1 MEVVERSQLR
11 WVNFEVPKR
20 AEIWLILRMQNIAI
34 NSLKTHLLR
43 LPDPR
48 LKRRRR
54 HELIDVLVIATAAML
69 CAAENFVQMAQFGK
83 AKEPWLR
90 TFLALPN
97 GIPSHD
103 TFRRVFLLLSP
114 EKFSEGFLNWTQ
126 TLRQAVAA
134 EVVALDGKTVR
145 RSFDAAK
152 GQSAIH
158 LVSAWASANRL
169 VLGQI
174 KVADKSNEITAVPA
188 LLRTLELAGCIV
200 TVDALNCQK
209 QIAKEIQEA
218 DADYVLA
225 LKGNHETAH
234 AEIKLFLD
242 EALAELFAPKPVGA
256 KLSPAAATLARCET
270 VDKGHGR
277 LETRRYYQSA
287 ELDWFA
293 DRGEW
298 EGLRTVGMVE
308 AVRERGGK
316 QTVERR
322 YYLSSLPLD
331 VKTFAR
337 AVREH
342 WGVENQLH
350 WVLDVQMNEDQSRAR
365 AGYAAENLALLRRWT
380 LNLLRR
386 DTRCQA
392 GIKTKQLNASWDHA
406 YLQSLLGLNA

>member
-1 MEVVERSQLR
+1 M
-11 WVNFEVPKR
+11 
-20 AEIWLILRMQNIAI
+20 WLILRMQNTAATT
-34 NSLKTHLLR
+34 LKHHLLQ

-48 LKRRRR
+48 LQRRRR
-54 HELIDVLVIATAAML
+54 HELMDVLMLAVTAML
-69 CAAENFVQMAQFGK
+69 CGAENFVHMAQFGK
-83 AKEPWLR
+83 AKEAWLR

-103 TFRRVFLLLSP
+103 TFRRVFLLLAP
-114 EKFSEGFLNWTQ
+114 EPFAVMFQSWTQ
-126 TLRQAVAA
+126 TLRQAVGA

-188 LLRTLELAGCIV
+188 LLRALELAGCIV

-209 QIAKEIQEA
+209 QIAKEIVEA

-225 LKGNHETAH
+225 LKGNHATAH
-234 AEIKLFLD
+234 AEIKAFLD
-242 EALAELFAPKPVGA
+242 AALAETLAPQPVGA
-256 KLSPAAATLARCET
+256 KLAPAAATLAVCET
-270 VDKGHGR
+270 VTKEHGR

-293 DRGEW
+293 DRSAW

-308 AVRERGGK
+308 ATRETGGK
-316 QTVERR
+316 RTVERR
-322 YYLSSLPLD
+322 YYLSSLP
-331 VKTFAR
+331 VGVATFAR

-342 WGVENQLH
+342 WGVENQVH

-365 AGYAAENLALLRRWT
+365 AGHAAENLGTLRRLV

-386 DTRCQA
+386 DTHCQS
-392 GIKTKQLNASWDHA
+392 GIKGKQLNAAWDHA

>member
-1 MEVVERSQLR
+1 
-11 WVNFEVPKR
+11 
-20 AEIWLILRMQNIAI
+20 MQKPSIP
-34 NSLKTHLLR
+34 SLKVHLLQ
-43 LPDPR
+43 LTDPR

-54 HELIDVLVIATAAML
+54 HELIDVLMIAVTALL
-69 CAAENFVQMAQFGK
+69 CGAENSMQMAQFGR
-83 AKEPWLR
+83 AKESWLR

-114 EKFSEGFLNWTQ
+114 EKFSVVFLSWTQ
-126 TLRQAVAA
+126 TLRAAVAA

-152 GQSAIH
+152 GRSAIH

-174 KVADKSNEITAVPA
+174 KVDDKSNEITAVPD
-188 LLRTLELAGCIV
+188 LLRALELAGCIV
-200 TVDALNCQK
+200 TADALNCQK
-209 QIAKEIQEA
+209 TIAQEIKAA
-218 DADYVLA
+218 DAEYVLA

-234 AEIKLFLD
+234 AEIKSFLD
-242 EALAELFAPKPVGA
+242 DAVAQAQAPRPAGVP
-256 KLSPAAATLARCET
+256 PAAAPLAVCQT
-270 VDKGHGR
+270 VEKGHGR
-277 LETRRYYQSA
+277 IETRRYYQSA
-287 ELDWFA
+287 ALDWFA
-293 DRGEW
+293 DREEW
-298 EGLRTVGMVE
+298 EGLRTVGLVE
-308 AVRERGGK
+308 AEREIRG
-316 QTVERR
+316 QRTVERR

-331 VKTFAR
+331 VATFAR

-342 WGVENQLH
+342 WGVENSLH
-350 WVLDVQMNEDQSRAR
+350 WVLDVQLNEDQSRVR
-365 AGYAAENLALLRRWT
+365 TGHAAENLGLLRRIA

-386 DTRCQA
+386 DQRCDG

>member
-1 MEVVERSQLR
+1 M
-11 WVNFEVPKR
+11 
-20 AEIWLILRMQNIAI
+20 WLILRMQNA
-34 NSLKTHLLR
+34 STTTLKDHLLQ
-43 LPDPR
+43 LSDPR

-54 HELIDVLVIATAAML
+54 HELIDVLMIAVTAML
-69 CAAENFVQMAQFGK
+69 CGAENFVHMAQFGK
-83 AKEPWLR
+83 AKEVWLR

-114 EKFSEGFLNWTQ
+114 KQFSAVFLRWTQ
-126 TLRQAVAA
+126 TLRQAVGA

-145 RSFDAAK
+145 RSFDPAK
-152 GQSAIH
+152 GRSAIH
-158 LVSAWASANRL
+158 LVSAWASTNRL

-174 KVADKSNEITAVPA
+174 KVADKSNEITAVPE
-188 LLRTLELAGCIV
+188 LLRALELAGCIV

-209 QIAKEIQEA
+209 QIAKEILEA

-234 AEIKLFLD
+234 EEIKTFLD
-242 EALAELFAPKPVGA
+242 ATLAETLAPRPVGA
-256 KLSPAAATLARCET
+256 KLSPAAAALAGCET
-270 VDKGHGR
+270 VEKEHGR

-287 ELDWFA
+287 ELAWFA
-293 DRGEW
+293 DRAAW

-308 AVRERGGK
+308 AVRETGGK
-316 QTVERR
+316 RTVERR
-322 YYLSSLPLD
+322 YYLSSLPLG
-331 VKTFAR
+331 VENFAR

-342 WGVENQLH
+342 WGVENQVH

-365 AGYAAENLALLRRWT
+365 AGHAAENLGLLRRWV
-380 LNLLRR
+380 LNLLRC
-386 DTRCQA
+386 DSRCHT
-392 GIKTKQLNASWDHA
+392 GIKGKQLNAAWDHA